1 MIARMP
7 EFSLSVMSVRL
18 KPRRLSISSWL
29 RMRSAPPLFPAW
41 TNCPPSSIIA
51 AHWAAMS
58 SSAASAAGMAPAPAP
73 APPFGVTPWSARAR
87 PHSAARSSWS
97 SAMAVLL
104 DDDFLEQHG
113 VHLAGCDREVDA
125 PRQFFAQPVEPGRTF
140 EIALAHLAQIGL
152 ERVHDA
158 RHQRFDLL
166 DQLLVVHLEYDL
178 GLEVGRAAGT
188 GALQVDQHIGQI
200 EERRRRLDRERRLFL
215 VRLLAGH
222 EEVVGPACATA
233 HDQ

>member
-29 RMRSAPPLFPAW
+29 RMRSAPPLLPAW
-41 TNCPPSSIIA
+41 TNCPPSSIMA

-58 SSAASAAGMAPAPAP
+58 SSPAPSATGAMLSA

-113 VHLAGCDREVDA
+113 VHLAGRDREVDA
-125 PRQFFAQPVEPGRTF
+125 PRQFLAQPVEPGRTF
-140 EIALAHLAQIGL
+140 KIGLAHLAQIGL

-158 RHQRFDLL
+158 RHQRLDLL
-166 DQLLVVHLEYDL
+166 DELLVLDLEHDL
-178 GLEVGRAAGT
+178 GLEIAGAT
-188 GALQVDQHIGQI
+188 GSGALQVDQDFRQI
-200 EERRRRLDRERRLFL
+200 EERRRRLDRGSRRLFFM
-215 VRLLAGH
+215 
-222 EEVVGPACATA
+222 
-233 HDQ
+233 